1 MAKQPQA
8 QTGIVNISGKEYKTV
23 ALRITEFREDED
35 YKGYACITE
44 IVALNESQ
52 AVMKC
57 SIYNAEKTLV
67 ATGHSEEYRNRG
79 SINRTSALENAET
92 SAIGRALANLG
103 FGGTEFASA
112 NEVQGAI
119 AQQKTPASAEQKS
132 QIVALLEAGQIQPAH
147 LAQAFGHSDV
157 NKLLEVEAA
166 RILQAFAN
174 QQKAT
179 MAERLKQQA
188 AQANN
193 TEETTNG

>member
-1 MAKQPQA
+1 MANQPA
-8 QTGIVNISGKEYKTV
+8 LQTGIVQIGNKEYKTV
-23 ALRITEFREDED
+23 ALRITEFREAEEF
-35 YKGYACITE
+35 KGYACITE
-44 IVALNESQ
+44 IIALNEST

-57 SIYNAEKTLV
+57 CIYNADKVLV
-67 ATGHSEEYRNRG
+67 ATGHSEEYRNKG

-112 NEVQGAI
+112 NEVQAAI
-119 AQQKTPASAEQKS
+119 QQQKTPASPEQKG
-132 QIVALLEAGQIQPAH
+132 QIVALLEEGHIQPAH

-174 QQKAT
+174 QQRAT
-179 MAERLKQQA
+179 MAEKMK
-188 AQANN
+188 AQA
-193 TEETTNG
+193 TQHGGQTNG